1 MRLTRTEHRA
11 AATPPGLLTPGT
23 GLRAAGPLLPPFVLL
38 RWLPAGAQAHCPR
51 SASVWRL
58 VYGLSSV
65 VLLAACCA
73 RCCVCIYSAPRP
85 TIASTYIV
93 GYILSPHSLS
103 MVCHRLP
110 PPCCRAL
117 RCCPMLDTIHSLY
130 TIPAPMLQQPYTAP
144 GPSPSSPLPARP
156 SRSCHSE
163 PSSRVLGS
171 RGSGQAH

>member
-1 MRLTRTEHRA
+1 VAGLQLRVRFVPA
-11 AATPPGLLTPGT
+11 A
-23 GLRAAGPLLPPFVLL
+23 
-38 RWLPAGAQAHCPR
+38 
-51 SASVWRL
+51 L

-73 RCCVCIYSAPRP
+73 RCYVCIYSAPRP

-93 GYILSPHSLS
+93 VFILSPHSLS
-103 MVCHRLP
+103 MVCHRLPLPCCCALQSHHCFAFAFVHCLGPHRRLP

-130 TIPAPMLQQPYTAP
+130 TIHAPMLQQPYTAP